1 MSFVAIKTRIQT
13 RKWTDVNWV
22 QWISGHLYCW
32 MIKSI
37 YNSVLFPPVIASWTC
52 KPIENQY
59 YCWFVKLLPIL
70 NLPGR
75 THNHMESHHKLTIKQ
90 AFIYLS
96 LKWKYFSWLNL
107 IIDII
112 VVHNKTG
119 AWHWMNSLLLQIPLQ
134 ESLGSLDQYQWPNV
148 VSGSLEVDPRY
159 NLIRSYSYTP
169 QYELQVT
176 STVSD
181 MCWTC
186 WYSSYCSMVVPQIVT
201 SILPW

>member
-59 YCWFVKLLPIL
+59 YCWFVKLLAIL
-70 NLPGR
+70 NHPGR
-75 THNHMESHHKLTIKQ
+75 THNHMESHNKLTIKQ

-112 VVHNKTG
+112 VVHNK
-119 AWHWMNSLLLQIPLQ
+119 NEFSLKYYKFLFKKALVHLISTSDQMLCLDPWRWIP
-134 ESLGSLDQYQWPNV
+134 G
-148 VSGSLEVDPRY
+148 
-159 NLIRSYSYTP
+159 I
-169 QYELQVT
+169 
-176 STVSD
+176 
-181 MCWTC
+181 
-186 WYSSYCSMVVPQIVT
+186 I
-201 SILPW
+201 

>member
-59 YCWFVKLLPIL
+59 YCWFVKLLAIL
-70 NLPGR
+70 NHPGR

-96 LKWKYFSWLNL
+96 LKWNYFSWLNL

-112 VVHNKTG
+112 LELDIEWTLSYYKFLVKKALVHLISTSDQ
-119 AWHWMNSLLLQIPLQ
+119 MLC
-134 ESLGSLDQYQWPNV
+134 LDPW
-148 VSGSLEVDPRY
+148 R
-159 NLIRSYSYTP
+159 
-169 QYELQVT
+169 
-176 STVSD
+176 
-181 MCWTC
+181 W
-186 WYSSYCSMVVPQIVT
+186 VPGTI
-201 SILPW
+201 